1 MGAPATVR
9 PLIAMNRPLIVDSH
23 EDLAWNMLA
32 LGRDYR
38 RSALETRALERG
50 TETPARNGET
60 MLGWPE
66 YQEGRVAV
74 VFGTLFATPKRRALG
89 AWDTQVYESFDEA
102 HRLYRAQ
109 LAAYHM
115 LTDRSPDYFRLICS
129 RSDLEAVLADWRSE
143 KEGHPV
149 GLVALMEGAEGI
161 RKPSELEEWWQM
173 GLRIIGLAW
182 AGTRF
187 CGGTREP
194 GPLTQDGRMLL
205 KGMAEFGF
213 GLDLSHMDEQAAL
226 QALDSYPGP
235 IIASHANPAAA
246 VAGYEG
252 NRLLSEAVLRRLIER
267 DGIVGVV
274 PYCRFLKAGWTES
287 DGREGITLANVA
299 AMIDYICQRAG
310 DARHVG
316 IGSDFDGG
324 FGLSSVPADLET
336 IADLQKLPP
345 LLRERGYSD
354 EDVVAIMGGNWCEYL
369 RATLPEA

>member
-9 PLIAMNRPLIVDSH
+9 LFIAMNRPLIVDAH
-23 EDLAWNMLA
+23 EDLAWNMLV

-38 RSALETRALERG
+38 RSALETRALEQG
-50 TETPARNGET
+50 TENVVRNGET
-60 MLGWPE
+60 LLGWPE
-66 YQEGRVAV
+66 YQEGRVAI
-74 VFGTLFATPKRRALG
+74 VFGTLFATPKRRVLG
-89 AWDTQVYESFDEA
+89 AWDTQSYETFDEA

-115 LTDRSPDYFRLICS
+115 LTDRSPDQFCLIGS
-129 RSDLEAVLADWRSE
+129 RADLESVLADWQTE
-143 KEGHPV
+143 KDSHPV
-149 GLVALMEGAEGI
+149 GLVVLMEGAEGI

-194 GPLTQDGRMLL
+194 GPLTPDGRLLL
-205 KGMAEFGF
+205 KGMAEIGF

-235 IIASHANPAAA
+235 MIASHANPAAA

-252 NRLLSEAVLRRLIER
+252 NRLLSEAVLRGLIER

-274 PYCRFLKAGWTES
+274 PYARFLKAGWTES
-287 DGREGITLANVA
+287 DGRAGITLANLV
-299 AMIDYICQRAG
+299 AMIDHVCQRAG

-324 FGLSSVPADLET
+324 FGLSCVPADLDT
-336 IADLQKLPP
+336 IADLQKLVP
-345 LLRERGYSD
+345 LLRERGYSG
-354 EDVVAIMGGNWCEYL
+354 EDVAAIMGGNWCEYL
-369 RATLPEA
+369 RANLPEA